1 MSGPYILRKGVSRI
15 SDLKGGQA
23 ALGLGIG
30 NIYYVI
36 KTSESYYQQ
45 FLDDYQG
52 EYSDGSKMV
61 HPDAGTGDG
70 IQTALDATVECR
82 NDYVIVQPS
91 DSDYELTTPLT
102 LSKKCIHLLA
112 PAGLGNEV
120 GSTNAVRLDQNT
132 TGEPVFTVSD
142 ASIEI
147 AGFYIKNDPNY
158 TALDLAQ
165 NAYAPNIHHNS
176 FIMLY
181 SSTSGEPV
189 IDNVVTGNVLQDGG
203 SWGSIERN
211 WFVGAQSF
219 TTLAK
224 IINLHSN
231 CTAGRVRF
239 NEFTI
244 GDGGTVTCAVYNDSV
259 KGAVDYNVFKSG
271 GGAYGGSF
279 THCVHVHASGSA
291 VGNRGS
297 ATDGT
302 LVSGGTQNLSFSDN
316 INSASGGAIDDEQ

>member
-120 GSTNAVRLDQNT
+120 GSTNAVRFELHGT
-132 TGEPVFTVSD
+132 T
-142 ASIEI
+142 
-147 AGFYIKNDPNY
+147 
-158 TALDLAQ
+158 
-165 NAYAPNIHHNS
+165 
-176 FIMLY
+176 
-181 SSTSGEPV
+181 
-189 IDNVVTGNVLQDGG
+189 VTGYDDTNGVDVSVESSVNLTEKSHGMGENVGNNACYFDD
-203 SWGSIERN
+203 
-211 WFVGAQSF
+211 
-219 TTLAK
+219 
-224 IINLHSN
+224 
-231 CTAGRVRF
+231 
-239 NEFTI
+239 FTI
-244 GDGGTVTCAVYNDSV
+244 KA
-259 KGAVDYNVFKSG
+259 A
-271 GGAYGGSF
+271 
-279 THCVHVHASGSA
+279 
-291 VGNRGS
+291 
-297 ATDGT
+297 
-302 LVSGGTQNLSFSDN
+302 
-316 INSASGGAIDDEQ
+316 